1 MPVNF
6 YRVLNIDLAQPASFD
21 LTDKKLIEY
30 LRDKFK
36 LILVFDEAGVCV
48 QHIPVNIMEKAVEEV
63 GMLAGVKTYIQ
74 KDIEYAKDAH
84 KEYIQYIVVGE

>member
-1 MPVNF
+1 MSVNF
-6 YRVLNIDLAQPASFD
+6 YRVLHIDLAQPASFD

-36 LILVFDEAGVCV
+36 LLLVFDEAGVCI
-48 QHIPVNIMEKAVEEV
+48 QHVPVALMEKAVEEV
-63 GMLAGVKTYIQ
+63 GMLAGVKDCLR

-84 KEYIQYIVVGE
+84 KDYVEYIVVGG